1 MKEKLATQRA
11 KQTTQYSCHGS
22 RGVTKK
28 KNRRV
33 SSSSC
38 HRRPLIHL
46 RVLLMNHAPKNTEY
60 KHKRQ
65 IRLYI
70 IAQSALLLL
79 KESFCN
85 ISSQRRTT
93 TTTMQAGNVETPR
106 TKLSTNES
114 HESSIK
120 QIRSPHPRPGLSSR
134 PSHAASPSPCPSSLG
149 SRRPRHPHRARHTR
163 P

>member
-28 KNRRV
+28 KIRRV

-65 IRLYI
+65 IRLDI
-70 IAQSALLLL
+70 IAQLALLLP

-93 TTTMQAGNVETPR
+93 TTIMQAGTSKR
-106 TKLSTNES
+106 
-114 HESSIK
+114 HEQKPSADDFREFSIK
-120 QIRSPHPRPGLSSR
+120 QIRSPHPHPEPSSR
-134 PSHAASPSPCPSSLG
+134 PSHAALPSPCPSSLG
-149 SRRPRHPHRARHTR
+149 SRRPRRPHRAHHTR